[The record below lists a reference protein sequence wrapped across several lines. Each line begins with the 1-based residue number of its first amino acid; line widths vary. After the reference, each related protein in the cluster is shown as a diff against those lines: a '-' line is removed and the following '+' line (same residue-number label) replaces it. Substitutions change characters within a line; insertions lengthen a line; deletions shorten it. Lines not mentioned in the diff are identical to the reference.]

1 MLNASATFAES
12 EYSCLKSVS
21 LFQTQNQTTQK
32 FVAHVL
38 LFHQTLNVRL
48 SLKQSFKTKKMCE
61 ASVPLVAAAFFKVIL
76 ICFQSFS
83 LPSFHCAASFLPE

>member
-12 EYSCLKSVS
+12 ENSCFKSVY
-21 LFQTQNQTTQK
+21 FFKTHNQTTQK

-38 LFHQTLNVRL
+38 LFHQTLNGPL
-48 SLKQSFKTKKMCE
+48 SLKQSLKKMCE
-61 ASVPLVAAAFFKVIL
+61 ASVPLVAAAFFEVAF

-83 LPSFHCAASFLPE
+83 PPSFNCATSFLSE

>member
-12 EYSCLKSVS
+12 ENSCFKSVY
-21 LFQTQNQTTQK
+21 FPKTQSQTTQK

-38 LFHQTLNVRL
+38 LFHQTLNVPL
-48 SLKQSFKTKKMCE
+48 SLKQSLKKMCE
-61 ASVPLVAAAFFKVIL
+61 ASVPLVAAAFFEVAF

-83 LPSFHCAASFLPE
+83 PPSFNWATSFLSE